1 MTTTSPTAWA
11 HETSFRT
18 AAQALASSLFDA
30 LDPTLRPRVFFVL
43 LGVGASG
50 ALRALPLDAA
60 GASLPADFLLKAA
73 ERAAA
78 LQAEGLSRAG
88 AAPTGPPTTGTT
100 TSAGLSRRLPGTDA
114 WRRALAEG
122 FAALESARELVTTVG
137 EARAAEG
144 CAVLPV
150 VQLSRRAWEAYYTLR
165 RSEQDVLSR
174 RPTSL
179 LEAAVAELLRR
190 LAGALAEAH
199 DAAPALDQDPEEVLA
214 TAGRLLADTPALGEG
229 SDLHLRGLFQ
239 ACNTLSSLSYEGR
252 GTVGRLI
259 LSRPGYPGLVRRVTL
274 ESPVRLHDIP
284 AVRKLLVT
292 SVGGLALLS
301 DGGVVYGLG
310 GLDLNRSLPGESL
323 FHVAFVKSSSWEL
336 SRGLRTLM
344 RVTYGRPRL
353 PRLSISEARFRFYV
367 TRTFGLLPLEDF
379 EALWSLAL
387 AASEQRH
394 GTILVIAANAQA
406 EARRLALQGMPI
418 EPVRLDRETLLAISS
433 IDGAVLVAPDTT
445 CHAIGAILDGRAQ
458 GTGDP
463 ARGARYNSALRY
475 VLTSDQPC
483 LAVVVS
489 EDGRVDLLCR

>member
-1 MTTTSPTAWA
+1 MSLTLPSAWA
-11 HETSFRT
+11 HETAFRT
-18 AAQALASSLFDA
+18 SAQALASAMFDA
-30 LDPTLRPRVFFVL
+30 LDATLRPRVFLVVL
-43 LGVGASG
+43 SVGADG
-50 ALRALPLDAA
+50 ALRAHPVDTA
-60 GASLPADFLLKAA
+60 GAPLPADFLPHVA

-78 LQAEGLSRAG
+78 LRADGGGL
-88 AAPTGPPTTGTT
+88 APSQTATHP
-100 TSAGLSRRLPGTDA
+100 GLVRRLPGSDA
-114 WRRALAEG
+114 WRQAIEEQLVALDG
-122 FAALESARELVTTVG
+122 ARELVTGVG
-137 EARAAEG
+137 DPRLCEG
-144 CAVLPV
+144 CVVLPV
-150 VQLSRRAWEAYYTLR
+150 VQVSRRAWEAYYTLR
-165 RSEQDVLSR
+165 KSAHDLRAR

-179 LEAAVAELLRR
+179 LEAALGELLRR
-190 LAGALAEAH
+190 LAGALADAH

-229 SDLHLRGLFQ
+229 SELHLRGLFQ

-259 LSRPGYPGLVRRVTL
+259 LSRPGYPGLTRRVTL
-274 ESPVRLHDIP
+274 RSPVRLHDTP

-292 SVGGLALLS
+292 SASGMALLS
-301 DGGVVYGLG
+301 DGAVVYGLG
-310 GLDLNRSLPGESL
+310 GLDMNRSLPSESL
-323 FHVAFVKSSSWEL
+323 FHVSFVKSSTWEL
-336 SRGLRTLM
+336 ARGLRTLM

-353 PRLSISEARFRFYV
+353 PRLSISDARFRFYL

-379 EALWSLAL
+379 EQLWALAL

-394 GTILVIAANAQA
+394 GTILVIAAHAEA
-406 EARRLALQGMPI
+406 EARRLALQGMTI
-418 EPVRLDRETLLAISS
+418 EPVKLDREALLAVSS
-433 IDGAVLVAPDTT
+433 IDGAVLIAPDTT

-475 VLTSDQPC
+475 VLSSDQPA